1 MSSNLAPA
9 ASREKP
15 GRPFELSPSL
25 RAVVMVVVS
34 IGGMLVVWH
43 LSSQYIFNP
52 RLVPSPLKTFGEAW
66 SMTLTGELFEHV
78 CVSLQRVLVGYFLGC
93 TIGVIA
99 GGIVGRVG
107 IIRELVDPAL
117 ELIRPISPVALVPL
131 SILWFGIGEFSRYF
145 IIFYATVIIVFLNTA
160 AGVSTTPRIRI
171 RAARCLGATDR
182 QIFTKI
188 VLPSAVPFIL
198 TGMRVA
204 LGFSF
209 MGIVAA
215 EMIAASTGMGYLI
228 MQSRLLLQ
236 TEKLFV
242 GLLVLGI
249 IGAICDRIFRTL
261 LDRTMRRYMQ
271 YHTQV

>member
-1 MSSNLAPA
+1 MA
-9 ASREKP
+9 AI
-15 GRPFELSPSL
+15 
-25 RAVVMVVVS
+25 S
-34 IGGMLVVWH
+34 IIAAGAIWH

-52 RLVPSPLKTFGEAW
+52 KLVPSPLKTLVAAW
-66 SMTLTGELFEHV
+66 AMALDGELWEHV
-78 CVSLQRVLVGYFLGC
+78 SASLERVLVGYALGC
-93 TIGVIA
+93 IVGVLV
-99 GGIVGRVG
+99 GGIIGRVRLA
-107 IIRELVDPAL
+107 RELVDPVL

-131 SILWFGIGEFSRYF
+131 SILWFGIGEGSRIF
-145 IIFYATVIIVFLNTA
+145 IIFYATVIIVLLNTV
-160 AGVSTTPRIRI
+160 AGVSTTPAIRI
-171 RAARCLGATDR
+171 RAAKCLGATER
-182 QIFTKI
+182 QIFTNI

-215 EMIAASTGMGYLI
+215 EMIAASTGIGYLI

-242 GLLVLGI
+242 GLVILGI
-249 IGAICDRIFRTL
+249 IGAIIDRIFRTV

-271 YHTQV
+271 YLVQV